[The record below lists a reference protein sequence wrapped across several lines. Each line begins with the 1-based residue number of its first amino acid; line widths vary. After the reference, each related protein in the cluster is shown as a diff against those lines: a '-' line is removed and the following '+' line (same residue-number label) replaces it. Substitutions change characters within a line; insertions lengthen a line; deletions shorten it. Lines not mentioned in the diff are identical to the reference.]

1 MSVDSWIDGAQ
12 RTHHSVTL
20 YQRAD
25 LVAELDDISRR
36 LDLAKASPDSSDEL
50 EELTGRWVTIG
61 REFTASAMTV
71 TVKGLT
77 AAEVASIRA
86 EAVAG
91 KADEREQMA
100 RIISAAV
107 VDPPLAPD
115 QVLRLE
121 DAVGENQLALIIQA
135 WQAASQEPPPLIGD
149 NHG

>member
-1 MSVDSWIDGAQ
+1 MSVDAWIDGAQ

-36 LDLAKASPDSSDEL
+36 IDLAKASPDSDDEL
-50 EELTGRWVTIG
+50 EELTGRWVAVG

-86 EAVAG
+86 DAVAG

-107 VDPPLAPD
+107 VDPPMDPA

-121 DAVGENQLALIIQA
+121 EAVGENQLALIIQA
-135 WQAASQEPPPLIGD
+135 WQAASQEPPPLIGES
-149 NHG
+149 HG

>member
-1 MSVDSWIDGAQ
+1 MSVDAWIDGAQ

-36 LDLAKASPDSSDEL
+36 IDLAKASPDSDDEL
-50 EELTGRWVTIG
+50 DELTGRWVTVG
-61 REFTASAMTV
+61 REFTASALTV

-107 VDPPLAPD
+107 VDPPLVPYTQLTLPPNRTAGRR
-115 QVLRLE
+115 VAVVRL
-121 DAVGENQLALIIQA
+121 AKNK
-135 WQAASQEPPPLIGD
+135 QE
-149 NHG
+149 